1 MTLRTR
7 LTEKLEIEHPII
19 VCPDG
24 NCCGRSQKLGGVVI
38 LAERQNLAVSAVCQQ
53 NA

>member
-19 VCPDG
+19 MAFAAG
-24 NCCGRSQKLGGVVI
+24 GKLQ
-38 LAERQNLAVSAVCQQ
+38 R
-53 NA
+53 